1 MSSDKNLNTFLN
13 IIYRFVLLCCFLGF
27 FSFAKAGDVTGIYVS
42 SDTVAKA
49 GSRRQEAGSGTVI
62 QFSSDTVP
70 HVETPKKRSNIAR
83 YMNIITDRQQ
93 RDSLFQKLARTNA
106 PIPVSDSTMWKN
118 REHAFDVYGGKQ
130 IRYVYYNQL
139 KVFGTTIEDT
149 SVVKSKLVRFAN
161 KLHYNTRT
169 WAIKQAL
176 FFREGDTVNAY
187 KLVDNERYLRR
198 LPFIQ
203 DARIYVINSY
213 ESSDSIDIVVLT
225 KDVFEYGGAISNLN
239 GTKAA
244 ANIFNT
250 NLLGAAQ
257 RVTVGFSWDN
267 SYTPQWR
274 TGASY
279 TKYNLGGSFADVSFG
294 YSMLNDKPDVDTGQ
308 YENSAYLIVNRPL
321 YSTWA
326 SLTGGITLSA
336 NKSVNIFS
344 FPDTV
349 YRNYKY
355 NVIDLWGGYNF
366 TNQYKKTGYNSLSP
380 NFGIEGRT
388 FNMNF
393 TERPT
398 QDTLKY
404 NPKYNS
410 HNFVMGQFVVYH
422 QDFFK
427 TNYFFGFGRTED
439 IPMGY
444 TYAASFAYDR
454 WDTLNRPYT
463 AIQAQKYWLPGKN
476 LISTTLGFG
485 GFWNHG
491 QSQDAVLHIATDYY
505 SNLFRLHG
513 PKLRE
518 FLHADYLIC
527 FNPVI
532 YKYMPL
538 NINRENGIYGYR
550 NTLYNNFQRLNL
562 SAQTN
567 YYSPISVY
575 GFKFNFYML
584 LQASLLASY
593 NESVFK
599 SPLYSGFT
607 LGLQIRNE
615 NLSFNTLQISATYMP
630 NVDHTYDSYYG
641 PKTLFVQ
648 ITSVTAFNFPIFA
661 LTQPTLIQYR

>member
-1 MSSDKNLNTFLN
+1 LNTFLH
-13 IIYRFVLLCCFLGF
+13 IICRLVLLFCFLGF
-27 FSFAKAGDVTGIYVS
+27 FLNSKAGNNTGIYI
-42 SDTVAKA
+42 A
-49 GSRRQEAGSGTVI
+49 
-62 QFSSDTVP
+62 SDTVP
-70 HVETPKKRSNIAR
+70 GNQTPKKRSNIAR
-83 YMNIITDRQQ
+83 YLNIITDQQQ
-93 RDSLFQKLARTNA
+93 RDSLFSKLARSNA
-106 PIPVSDSTMWKN
+106 PIPISDSTMWKN

-149 SVVKSKLVRFAN
+149 SVVPSKLVRFAN
-161 KLHYNTRT
+161 KLHYDTRT
-169 WAIKQAL
+169 WVIKQSL
-176 FFREGDTVNAY
+176 FFSEGDTVNAY

-198 LPFIQ
+198 LPFIL

-213 ESSDSIDIVVLT
+213 ENNDSIDIVVLT
-225 KDVFEYGGAISNLN
+225 KDVFEYGGSLSSFNN
-239 GTKAA
+239 TKTA
-244 ANIFNT
+244 ANIYNT
-250 NLLGAAQ
+250 NLLGAGQ
-257 RVTVGFSWDN
+257 RVGIGFSWDN
-267 SYTPQWR
+267 QYTPQWR
-274 TGASY
+274 TGANY

-294 YSMLNDKPDVDTGQ
+294 YTMLNDKPNVDTGQ
-308 YENSAYLIVNRPL
+308 YENSAYININRPL

-326 SLTGGITLSA
+326 TLTGGLTLSA

-344 FPDTV
+344 LPDTV

-355 NVIDLWGGYNF
+355 NLVDVWGGYNF
-366 TNQYKKTGYNSLSP
+366 TNQYKKTGYNSLKP
-380 NFGIEGRT
+380 NMGIEGRT
-388 FNMNF
+388 FNMDF
-393 TERPT
+393 TQKPT

-404 NPKYNS
+404 NPKYTS
-410 HNFVMGQFVVYH
+410 HNFLMGQFVVYH

-444 TYAASFAYDR
+444 TYSATFAYDR

-476 LISTTLGFG
+476 LISTTVGFG
-485 GFWNHG
+485 SFWHQG

-527 FNPVI
+527 FNPVLYRDI
-532 YKYMPL
+532 PI

-550 NTLYNNFQRLNL
+550 NTLFNNFQRLNL

-567 YYSPISVY
+567 YYSPISIY
-575 GFKFNFYML
+575 GFKFNFYLL

-593 NESVFK
+593 NEPLTK
-599 SPLYSGFT
+599 SPFYSGFT
-607 LGLQIRNE
+607 IGCQIRNE
-615 NLSFNTLQISATYMP
+615 NLSFNTFQISASLQP
-630 NVDHTYDSYYG
+630 IVDHTYNSYYG
-641 PKTLFVQ
+641 PSATYIS

>member
-1 MSSDKNLNTFLN
+1 MH
-13 IIYRFVLLCCFLGF
+13 IICRLVLLFCFLGF
-27 FSFAKAGDVTGIYVS
+27 FLNSKAGNNTGIYI
-42 SDTVAKA
+42 A
-49 GSRRQEAGSGTVI
+49 
-62 QFSSDTVP
+62 SDTVP
-70 HVETPKKRSNIAR
+70 GNQTPKKRSNIAR
-83 YMNIITDRQQ
+83 YLNIITDQQQ
-93 RDSLFQKLARTNA
+93 RDSLFSKLARSNA
-106 PIPVSDSTMWKN
+106 PIPISDSTMWKN

-149 SVVKSKLVRFAN
+149 SVVPSKLVRFAN
-161 KLHYNTRT
+161 KLHYDTRT
-169 WAIKQAL
+169 WVIKQSL
-176 FFREGDTVNAY
+176 FFSEGDTVNAY

-198 LPFIQ
+198 LPFIL

-213 ESSDSIDIVVLT
+213 ENNDSIDIVVLT
-225 KDVFEYGGAISNLN
+225 KDVFEYGGSLSSFNN
-239 GTKAA
+239 TKTA
-244 ANIFNT
+244 ANIYNT
-250 NLLGAAQ
+250 NLLGAGQ
-257 RVTVGFSWDN
+257 RVGIGFSWDN
-267 SYTPQWR
+267 QYTPQWR
-274 TGASY
+274 TGANY

-294 YSMLNDKPDVDTGQ
+294 YTMLNDKPNVDTGQ
-308 YENSAYLIVNRPL
+308 YENSAYININRPL

-326 SLTGGITLSA
+326 TLTGGLTLSA

-344 FPDTV
+344 LPDTV

-355 NVIDLWGGYNF
+355 NLVDVWGGYNF
-366 TNQYKKTGYNSLSP
+366 TNQYKKTGYNSLKP
-380 NFGIEGRT
+380 NMGIEGRT
-388 FNMNF
+388 FNMDF
-393 TERPT
+393 TQKPT

-404 NPKYNS
+404 NPKYTS
-410 HNFVMGQFVVYH
+410 HNFLMGQFVVYH

-444 TYAASFAYDR
+444 TYSATFAYDR

-476 LISTTLGFG
+476 LISTTVGFG
-485 GFWNHG
+485 SFWHQG

-527 FNPVI
+527 FNPVLYRDI
-532 YKYMPL
+532 PI

-550 NTLYNNFQRLNL
+550 NTLFNNFQRLNL

-567 YYSPISVY
+567 YYSPISIY
-575 GFKFNFYML
+575 GFKFNFYLL

-593 NESVFK
+593 NEPLTK
-599 SPLYSGFT
+599 SPFYSGFT
-607 LGLQIRNE
+607 IGCQIRNE
-615 NLSFNTLQISATYMP
+615 NLSFNTFQISASLQP
-630 NVDHTYDSYYG
+630 IVDHTYNSYYG
-641 PKTLFVQ
+641 PSAIYIS

>member
-1 MSSDKNLNTFLN
+1 LNTFLH
-13 IIYRFVLLCCFLGF
+13 IICRLVLLFCFLGF
-27 FSFAKAGDVTGIYVS
+27 FLNSKAGNNTGIYI
-42 SDTVAKA
+42 A
-49 GSRRQEAGSGTVI
+49 
-62 QFSSDTVP
+62 SDTVP
-70 HVETPKKRSNIAR
+70 GNQTPKKRSNIAR
-83 YMNIITDRQQ
+83 YLNIITDQQQ
-93 RDSLFQKLARTNA
+93 RDSLFSKLARSNA
-106 PIPVSDSTMWKN
+106 PIPISDSTMWKN

-149 SVVKSKLVRFAN
+149 SVVPSKLVRFAN
-161 KLHYNTRT
+161 KLHYDTRT
-169 WAIKQAL
+169 WVIKQSL
-176 FFREGDTVNAY
+176 FFSEGDTVNAY

-198 LPFIQ
+198 LPFIL

-213 ESSDSIDIVVLT
+213 ENNDSIDIVVLT
-225 KDVFEYGGAISNLN
+225 KDVFEYGGSLSSFNN
-239 GTKAA
+239 TKTA
-244 ANIFNT
+244 ANIYNT
-250 NLLGAAQ
+250 NLLGAGQ
-257 RVTVGFSWDN
+257 RVGIGFSWDN
-267 SYTPQWR
+267 QYTPQWR
-274 TGASY
+274 TGANY

-294 YSMLNDKPDVDTGQ
+294 YTMLNDKPNVDTGQ
-308 YENSAYLIVNRPL
+308 YENSAYININRPL

-326 SLTGGITLSA
+326 TLTGGLTLSA

-344 FPDTV
+344 LPDTV

-355 NVIDLWGGYNF
+355 NLVDVWGGYNF
-366 TNQYKKTGYNSLSP
+366 TNQYKKTGYNSLKP
-380 NFGIEGRT
+380 NMGIEGRT
-388 FNMNF
+388 FNMDF
-393 TERPT
+393 TQKPT

-404 NPKYNS
+404 NPKYTS
-410 HNFVMGQFVVYH
+410 HNFLMGQFVVYH

-444 TYAASFAYDR
+444 TYSATFAYDR

-476 LISTTLGFG
+476 LISTTVGFG
-485 GFWNHG
+485 SFWHQG

-527 FNPVI
+527 FNPVLYRDI
-532 YKYMPL
+532 PI

-550 NTLYNNFQRLNL
+550 NTLFNNFQRLNL

-567 YYSPISVY
+567 YYSPISIY
-575 GFKFNFYML
+575 GFKFNFYLL

-593 NESVFK
+593 NEPLTK
-599 SPLYSGFT
+599 SPFYSGFT
-607 LGLQIRNE
+607 IGCQIRNE
-615 NLSFNTLQISATYMP
+615 NLSFNTFQISASLQP
-630 NVDHTYDSYYG
+630 IVDHTYNSYYG
-641 PKTLFVQ
+641 PSAIYIS